1 MEAVLGALS
10 ATDNII
16 QGAYLLG
23 KGILHPTL
31 PLRAYLTRLS
41 SPSLPRAG
49 HSISIVKGRAYIF
62 GGETSSGNF
71 ANNDMHII
79 ILPSSGVS
87 DTDYTV
93 VSARGTE
100 PKPKAVPCARKHHT
114 ASVVGDRIYV
124 YGGQYVNKQAIQEE
138 DKGQIWVF
146 DTTTNTWSY
155 IQPEGNSNTRT
166 PERRARHAA
175 AASELPPPPPQTDRK
190 QDIGVLP
197 QAPPDPAKYLVEPPS
212 PSSYGTLFIYGGITV
227 KSGSGTDGDNG
238 DGEKLLGDTWT
249 FDIRSKT
256 WNLISEGHG
265 TGRQDAALV
274 MLGHRL
280 YRSGGF
286 DGTRKCD
293 AHVESLDVSV
303 IVNEQPSNEKN
314 MMRKLSLPQTMED
327 WCTVGTHR
335 DGDDESKVPAARD
348 GAGLLQVT
356 TGQGRDYLLLI
367 GGDIQAKIISD
378 GSKEGNTEADAVS
391 NDGTSGDIWSF
402 QLPSA
407 ATSAAAV
414 KDTTRKAI
422 NMNTREA
429 AWAEAHYRYLN
440 AMGDEISPLQAGVR
454 IGQGIEARRGF
465 AIAKGTEVDGAT
477 AVVWGGICT
486 MGEKGEREEMLSDG
500 WMITV
505 DR

>member
-31 PLRAYLTRLS
+31 PLRAYFTRLS

-62 GGETSSGNF
+62 GGETSPGKL

-93 VSARGTE
+93 VTARGTE
-100 PKPKAVPCARKHHT
+100 PKPKAVPCARKHHI
-114 ASVVGDRIYV
+114 ASVVGDRIYI
-124 YGGQYVNKQAIQEE
+124 YGGQYVNKQAIQKEE
-138 DKGQIWVF
+138 KGQIWVF

-155 IQPEGNSNTRT
+155 LQPEESSSRT
-166 PERRARHAA
+166 PGRRARHAA
-175 AASELPPPPPQTDRK
+175 AASELPPPPQTDRK
-190 QDIGVLP
+190 PDIGVLP

-212 PSSYGTLFIYGGITV
+212 PGSYGTLFISGGVTV
-227 KSGSGTDGDNG
+227 KNDDDGDDDG
-238 DGEKLLGDTWT
+238 DDQGEKLLGDTWT

-256 WNLISEGHG
+256 WNLISEGYG
-265 TGRQDAALV
+265 AGRQDAALAIV
-274 MLGHRL
+274 GQRL

-286 DGTRKCD
+286 DGTRTCD
-293 AHVESLDVSV
+293 AHVESLDVGA
-303 IVNEQPSNEKN
+303 IVNEQMSSEKN
-314 MMRKLSLPQTMED
+314 MMRKLSLPQSMEG
-327 WCTVGTHR
+327 WSTVGTR
-335 DGDDESKVPAARD
+335 RGNDDSKVPTARD

-356 TGQGRDYLLLI
+356 TGQGREYLLLV
-367 GGDIQAKIISD
+367 GGNVQAKSTSD
-378 GSKEGNTEADAVS
+378 GSRESGIEAEVS
-391 NDGTSGDIWSF
+391 NEGTPGDIWAF

-407 ATSAAAV
+407 ATSAATA

-422 NMNTREA
+422 NMGTREGS
-429 AWAEAHYRYLN
+429 WAEAQYRYLN

-465 AIAKGTEVDGAT
+465 AVAKGTEVDGAT
-477 AVVWGGICT
+477 AVVWGGIRKE
-486 MGEKGEREEMLSDG
+486 GEKGEKEEMIGDG
-500 WMITV
+500 WIITV